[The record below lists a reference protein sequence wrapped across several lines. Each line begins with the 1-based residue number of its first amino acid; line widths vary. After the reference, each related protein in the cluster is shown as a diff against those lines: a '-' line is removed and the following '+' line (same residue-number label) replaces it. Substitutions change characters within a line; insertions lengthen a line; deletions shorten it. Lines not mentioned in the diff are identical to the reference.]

1 MKLSRKLLATFFTA
15 VIFTFCLGST
25 TKASELD
32 VDTVKSVSVDEAVIE
47 ASDDNTLIAD
57 KELTDEGTTSSS
69 LDEVLEEE
77 NIIPDGMIEY
87 IDEQGEVYYIEA
99 PVEDVEEEI
108 EEVKEVKED
117 KEDKEAKE
125 KPSYSEKDLRLL
137 SALIYSEA
145 GNQSYKG
152 MLAVANV
159 VLNRVKSDVYW
170 HVNTVEEVIYDNKWG
185 AVQFAVTIKNKKTGV
200 SILDKALNAYDTGEF
215 SGKNKKAETKSMK
228 NSIKAAKAALDG
240 ENNIGSFLC
249 FNGVNKGTAS
259 IKKKYDYKIID
270 GHIFYRTK

>member
-1 MKLSRKLLATFFTA
+1 MNLSRKLLATFFTA
-15 VIFTFCLGST
+15 AIFTFCLGST
-25 TKASELD
+25 TKASEID

-57 KELTDEGTTSSS
+57 EELTDEGSISSS
-69 LDEVLEEE
+69 LDEVLEKD

-87 IDEQGEVYYIEA
+87 IDEQGEVSYIEA
-99 PVEDVEEEI
+99 PAEEPA
-108 EEVKEVKED
+108 EEVKEEKKE
-117 KEDKEAKE
+117 KEAKAVKE
-125 KPSYSEKDLRLL
+125 KNSYSEKDLRLL

-145 GNQSYKG
+145 GNQPYKG

-170 HVNTVEEVIYDNKWG
+170 HVNTVKEVIYDNKWG

-200 SILDKALNAYDTGEF
+200 SILDKALKAYDTGEF
-215 SGKNKKAETKSMK
+215 PGKNQKSEAKSMK
-228 NSIKAAKAALDG
+228 NAIKAAKAALEG
-240 ENNIGSFLC
+240 ENNIGGFLC
-249 FNGVNKGTAS
+249 FNGINKGTAS

>member
-1 MKLSRKLLATFFTA
+1 MNLSRKLLATFFTT
-15 VIFTFCLGST
+15 VIFTFCIGST
-25 TKASELD
+25 AKASEID
-32 VDTVKSVSVDEAVIE
+32 VETVKLVDEAVIE
-47 ASDDNTLIAD
+47 ASVDNISLADEELSETETL
-57 KELTDEGTTSSS
+57 SST
-69 LDEVLEEE
+69 LDEALEED
-77 NIIPDGMIEY
+77 NVIPEGMIEY

-99 PVEDVEEEI
+99 PVEEPKEEI
-108 EEVKEVKED
+108 EELEVKNEEK
-117 KEDKEAKE
+117 KEKE

-145 GNQSYKG
+145 GNQPYEG

-170 HVNTVEEVIYDNKWG
+170 HVSTVEEVIYDNKWG
-185 AVQFAVTIKNKKTGV
+185 AVQFSVTVKNKKTGV
-200 SILDKALNAYDTGEF
+200 SILDKALKAYDTGKF
-215 SGKNKKAETKSMK
+215 PGKNQKSEAASMK
-228 NSIKAAKAALDG
+228 RAIKAAKAALEG